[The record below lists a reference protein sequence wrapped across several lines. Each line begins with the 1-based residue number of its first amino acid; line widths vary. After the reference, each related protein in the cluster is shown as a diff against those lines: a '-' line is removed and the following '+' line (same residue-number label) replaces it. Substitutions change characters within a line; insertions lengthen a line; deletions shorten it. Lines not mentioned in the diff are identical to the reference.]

1 MRCVEVYKDLVSGIT
16 RTYDQW
22 LDEMIDVFIDEGLDE
37 DRAFVEAIHVIAEM
51 VGEGEL
57 EPLC

>member
-1 MRCVEVYKDLVSGIT
+1 MRRVEVYKDLVSGIT

-22 LDEMIDVFIDEGLDE
+22 IDEIAGVFVAEGLDD
-37 DRAFVEAIHVIAEM
+37 DRAFVEAIRMIAEM
-51 VGEGEL
+51 VREGEL